1 MAGFDYNTLMR
12 QVRKMQEE
20 ASKKKE
26 ELAESVRVEGNAGDG
41 LVIAT
46 VNGVREL
53 VSLKLDPKVVDPA
66 DIGMLEDLIIAA
78 VNQALADAKTRE
90 DAEMGKL
97 TGGIK
102 IPGLTM

>member
-1 MAGFDYNTLMR
+1 MPGFDYNTLMR

-20 ASKKKE
+20 ASRKKE
-26 ELAESVRVEGNAGDG
+26 ELAATVRIEGKAADG
-41 LVIAT
+41 LVVAT
-46 VNGVREL
+46 VNGVRE
-53 VSLKLDPKVVDPA
+53 VVGLKIDPKAVDPN
-66 DIGMLEDLIIAA
+66 DLSMLEDLIIAA
-78 VNQALADAKTRE
+78 VNQALADAKIQE

>member
-12 QVRKMQEE
+12 QVRKMQEA

-46 VNGVREL
+46 ANGVREL
-53 VSLKLDPKVVDPA
+53 VSLKLDPQVVDPA

-78 VNQALADAKTRE
+78 VNQALAEAKTHE

>member
-1 MAGFDYNTLMR
+1 MPGFDFNTLMR

-20 ASKKKE
+20 ANKKKE
-26 ELAESVRVEGNAGDG
+26 ELAATVRVEGKAADG
-41 LVIAT
+41 LVVAT

-53 VSLKLDPKVVDPA
+53 VSLKIDPKAVDPS
-66 DIGMLEDLIIAA
+66 DLGMLEDLVIAA
-78 VNQALADAKTRE
+78 VNQALAEAKVKE

>member
-1 MAGFDYNTLMR
+1 MPGFDYNTLMR

-20 ASKKKE
+20 ATRKKE
-26 ELAESVRVEGNAGDG
+26 ELATTVREEGNAGDG

-46 VNGVREL
+46 VNGVREV
-53 VSLKLDPKVVDPA
+53 VSLKLDPKIVDPE

-78 VNQALADAKTRE
+78 VNQALAAAKEKE

>member
-1 MAGFDYNTLMR
+1 MPGFDFNTLMR

-20 ASKKKE
+20 ANKKKA
-26 ELAESVRVEGNAGDG
+26 ELAETIRVEGKAADG
-41 LVIAT
+41 LVTAT

-53 VSLKLDPKVVDPA
+53 VSLKIDPKAIDPN
-66 DIGMLEDLIIAA
+66 DVSMLEDLIVAA
-78 VNQALADAKTRE
+78 VNQALAQAKVTE
-90 DAEMGKL
+90 EAEMGKL

>member
-1 MAGFDYNTLMR
+1 MPGFDFNTLMR

-20 ASKKKE
+20 ANKKKA
-26 ELAESVRVEGNAGDG
+26 ELAETIRVEGKAADG
-41 LVIAT
+41 LVTAT

-53 VSLKLDPKVVDPA
+53 VALKIDPKAVDTS
-66 DIGMLEDLIIAA
+66 DLSMLEDLVVAD
-78 VNQALADAKTRE
+78 VNQALAGAKVKE
-90 DAEMGKL
+90 EAEMGKL

>member
-53 VSLKLDPKVVDPA
+53 VSLKLDPQVVDPA
-66 DIGMLEDLIIAA
+66 DIDMLEDLIIAA